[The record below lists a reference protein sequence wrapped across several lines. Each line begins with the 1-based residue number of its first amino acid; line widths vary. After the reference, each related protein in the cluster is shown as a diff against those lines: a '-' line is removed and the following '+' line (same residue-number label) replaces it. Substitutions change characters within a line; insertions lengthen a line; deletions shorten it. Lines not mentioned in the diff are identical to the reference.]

1 MTAAQT
7 ELARR
12 RLWLGITNVGLWV
25 LAAAGGL
32 CWLTVTNDGDPGQ
45 PHDAGALLLL
55 GVGALA
61 AQAGFDFLGGA
72 RLMPAPRPTPGEFLG
87 RWSRGVLGHTSALAG
102 VGLLS
107 LASFRFT
114 GGFVPAVL
122 LATVGLAL
130 GRRWL
135 LRGVGGVRT
144 GDFVTPDD
152 GERVLVTT
160 TGATTDPAFTGGIVG
175 FGSRAVSLLPAV
187 WLQSLPREE
196 LAAESSRRRWQIG
209 HAPPGRTLLL
219 VLGWNLLGAHVGTLA
234 FRLAERAPSAAL
246 FGHACWMTLWTFGS
260 LLVLPALSR
269 RAVFGAD
276 RAAADAG
283 HDPRAWIARFPG
295 LVGEDGGANPAV
307 QAIFYPVPSAARRLE
322 RLDRPFAGFVPGSLA
337 RNNLFYSWAAFT
349 PLGRAVHCN
358 VGRPVLWVFP
368 PSA

>member
-1 MTAAQT
+1 MTPAQT

-32 CWLTVTNDGDPGQ
+32 CWLVANGTGASHPGDTG
-45 PHDAGALLLL
+45 GWTFL
-55 GVGALA
+55 GVGVTALA
-61 AQAGFDFLGGA
+61 VQAGFDFLGGTW
-72 RLMPAPRPTPGEFLG
+72 LMPTPGEFLG
-87 RWSRGVLGHTSALAG
+87 RWSRGVLGHTAAMAV

-107 LASFRFT
+107 LASFRLT

-130 GRRWL
+130 GRRSL
-135 LRGVGGVRT
+135 LHAVGGVT
-144 GDFVTPDD
+144 TEDLTTPD
-152 GERVLVTT
+152 GERVMVAAG
-160 TGATTDPAFTGGIVG
+160 GATDPAFIGGIVG
-175 FGSRAVSLLPAV
+175 FGRRAVSLLPAA
-187 WLQSLPREE
+187 WLQDLPREE
-196 LAAESSRRRWQIG
+196 LAAESSRRRWQVG

-219 VLGWNLLGAHVGTLA
+219 ILGWNLLGAHVGTLA
-234 FRLAERAPSAAL
+234 FRLAERTPAAAL

-276 RAAADAG
+276 RASADAG

-322 RLDRPFAGFVPGSLA
+322 RLDRPFVGFVPGNLA

-358 VGRPVLWVFP
+358 VGRPALWVFP